1 MILEVLKILLLPGT
15 ILAITIY
22 VVKRDNR
29 IRRNLG

>member
-1 MILEVLKILLLPGT
+1 MILEVLKILLLPVT

-22 VVKRDNR
+22 VIKRDNR